1 MWYHFFSSY
10 NNLKIKFPKS
20 RYIKLLELINKN
32 YIKSIENKD
41 DIDKNIRLNVSYLT
55 DFYLYFFKEM
65 KGVSV
70 LQKHIIIDPDEIRKL
85 LAPWGYDK
93 TNVVEFYDL
102 SGELNDKVFELVKE
116 QMKAIGEKNI
126 VFVTG
131 APASGKSRALKKKRS
146 QK

>member
-55 DFYLYFFKEM
+55 DFYLYFF
-65 KGVSV
+65 
-70 LQKHIIIDPDEIRKL
+70 
-85 LAPWGYDK
+85 
-93 TNVVEFYDL
+93 
-102 SGELNDKVFELVKE
+102 
-116 QMKAIGEKNI
+116 
-126 VFVTG
+126 
-131 APASGKSRALKKKRS
+131 
-146 QK
+146 